1 LHALSKQA
9 LEQLFRHEYGQ
20 LVALLTRRYGV
31 QYFELVE
38 DSVQY
43 ALTQALSKW
52 QNKSIP
58 DKPSAWLYQVATR
71 YLISELRANKRHDE
85 LLKQQLNT
93 PDTDLINS
101 TEASAEETKEISF
114 SGELSDSLLRMLFVT
129 CHPSLP
135 IESQLVFTLK
145 SLCGFDIR
153 EIALRLF
160 IGEANVYKRFTRA
173 KQFLKSHSIQL
184 DTLDSNEIK
193 SRLPLVHRVLY
204 LVFTEGYLSSDID
217 ISIRQDLCEEATRLT
232 SLLAQSHLGNTPETF
247 ALLALM
253 YLNLARISS
262 RQAAQGLLLLEQQDR
277 NLWDKTLIATG
288 IRYLQHSAQGQDI
301 SRYHVE
307 AGIAAEHCL
316 AKSFAQTNWH
326 NIAAS
331 YQLLERIAPSPL
343 HRLNRAIAT
352 AEAQGTEVAL
362 ALLLETDAPSWLVR
376 TYHWYAVLADLQ
388 RRCGD
393 IASAK
398 ANAEKAI
405 EQAPSI
411 KIKELLNKRLQC

>member
-1 LHALSKQA
+1 MSDQD

-31 QYFELVE
+31 QHFELVE

-52 QNKSIP
+52 QNKSLP

-85 LLKQQLNT
+85 LLKQQLNIL
-93 PDTDLINS
+93 DTDLIIS

-160 IGEANVYKRFTRA
+160 ITEANVYKRFTRA
-173 KQFLKSHSIQL
+173 KQFLKSHSFQL
-184 DTLDSNEIK
+184 YTLDSNEIK

-232 SLLAQSHLGNTPETF
+232 SLLAQSHLGDTPETY

-262 RQAAQGLLLLEQQDR
+262 RQEAQGLLLLEQQDR

-316 AKSFAQTNWH
+316 AKSFVQTHWH
-326 NIAAS
+326 KIAAS

-352 AEAQGTEVAL
+352 AEAQGAEVAL

-411 KIKELLNKRLQC
+411 KIKELLTKRLQC